1 MAKIISIANQKGGVA
16 KTTTTVNLGAALAE
30 AHQRVLLIDLDPQA
44 HLALSLG
51 LNPDDLDASTFNV
64 LAEPSVGFPR
74 IITPISEG
82 LALAPA
88 DINLSVA
95 EQRLGGT
102 IGREQI
108 LRDKL
113 REVQADYDYILIDCP
128 PSLGVLTVNA
138 LAASQRVIIPVQ
150 AHYLSMKGMQLLIE
164 TIGLVR
170 EKLNPQLEILGI
182 LLTMVDVRTR
192 ISNQA
197 IEALR
202 GMFGDKVFRV
212 MIRQN
217 TKVIEASARGVPVLK
232 SASSSPPA
240 QAYRQLAR
248 EVLSGQ
254 EAGL

>member
-30 AHQRVLLIDLDPQA
+30 ARQRVLLIDLDPQA

-51 LNPDDLDASTFNV
+51 LDPDGLTASTFDVLTDRAFSLSSITVKIADDLD
-64 LAEPSVGFPR
+64 
-74 IITPISEG
+74 
-82 LALAPA
+82 LAPA

-113 REVQADYDYILIDCP
+113 RDIQAHYDFILIDCP
-128 PSLGVLTVNA
+128 PSLGILTINA
-138 LAASQRVIIPVQ
+138 LAASRHVVIPVQ

-170 EKLNPQLEILGI
+170 EKLNPGLEVLGI

-192 ISNQA
+192 VSNQA
-197 IEALR
+197 IAALR
-202 GMFGDKVFRV
+202 DMFGDKVFRA

-217 TKVIEASARGVPVLK
+217 TKVIEASASGVPVL
-232 SASSSPPA
+232 SFASSSPPA

-248 EVLSGQ
+248 EILSGK

>member
-1 MAKIISIANQKGGVA
+1 MAKIISVANQKGGVA

-30 AHQRVLLIDLDPQA
+30 ARQRVLLIDLDPQA

-51 LNPDDLDASTFNV
+51 VNPDDLTASTFDV
-64 LAEPSVGFPR
+64 LTNPRFEIGAITIPVGD
-74 IITPISEG
+74 G
-82 LALAPA
+82 LTLAPA

-102 IGREQI
+102 IGREQV

-113 REVQADYDYILIDCP
+113 RAVQADYDYILIDCP

-138 LAASQRVIIPVQ
+138 LTASESVIIPVQ
-150 AHYLSMKGMQLLIE
+150 AHYLSMKGMQLLME
-164 TIGLVR
+164 TIELVR
-170 EKLNPQLEILGI
+170 EKLNPGLGILGI
-182 LLTMVDVRTR
+182 LITMVDVRTR
-192 ISNQA
+192 VSNQA
-197 IEALR
+197 VAALR
-202 GMFGDKVFRV
+202 DMFGDKVFRA

-217 TKVIEASARGVPVLK
+217 TKVIEASATGRPVLET
-232 SASSSPPA
+232 ARTSPPA

-248 EVLSGQ
+248 EVLHGQ